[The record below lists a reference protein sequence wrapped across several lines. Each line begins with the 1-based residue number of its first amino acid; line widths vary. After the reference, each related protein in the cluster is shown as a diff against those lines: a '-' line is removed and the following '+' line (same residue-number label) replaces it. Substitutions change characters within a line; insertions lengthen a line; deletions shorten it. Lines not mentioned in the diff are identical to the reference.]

1 MYNPYQQNPYNPYL
15 GQTNPYPWPLQPSVA
30 PPPQY
35 QPIQNQKPQMPQTEL
50 SPQNRPVTLGGRI
63 INDPAEIMPSE
74 IPMDGTPTLF
84 LSQDYSKIYVKAW
97 SADGTIKTF
106 VYSPIEQS
114 NAESPKTGDTENS
127 MYAMFMDRF
136 DKLEQMI
143 NRNSQKSNKDRNND
157 KENQNG

>member
-1 MYNPYQQNPYNPYL
+1 MYNPYQQNPYNPYF
-15 GQTNPYPWPLQPSVA
+15 GQMNPYAQPMQPSVTA
-30 PPPQY
+30 PPQY
-35 QPIQNQKPQMPQTEL
+35 QPIQNQRSQMSQTEL
-50 SPQNRPVTLGGRI
+50 SPQSRPVTLGGRI

-84 LSQDYSKIYVKAW
+84 LSKDYSKIYVKTW

-114 NAESPKTGDTENS
+114 RVEEPKTDSTENN

-143 NRNSQKSNKDRNND
+143 NRNSQKPNRDRNND

>member
-1 MYNPYQQNPYNPYL
+1 MYNPYQQNPYNPYF
-15 GQTNPYPWPLQPSVA
+15 GQMNPYAQPMQPSVT

-35 QPIQNQKPQMPQTEL
+35 QPIQNQRPQMPQTEV
-50 SPQNRPVTLGGRI
+50 SPQSRPVTLGGRI

-114 NAESPKTGDTENS
+114 SAEGPKTGDTEND

-143 NRNSQKSNKDRNND
+143 NRNSQKPNKDRNND

>member
-1 MYNPYQQNPYNPYL
+1 MYNPYQQNPYNPYF
-15 GQTNPYPWPLQPSVA
+15 GQINPYTQPIQPSVT

-35 QPIQNQKPQMPQTEL
+35 QPIQNQRPQMPQTEL
-50 SPQNRPVTLGGRI
+50 SPQSRPVTLGGRI

-114 NAESPKTGDTENS
+114 SAESSKTGDTENN

-143 NRNSQKSNKDRNND
+143 NRNSQKPNKDRNNE

>member
-1 MYNPYQQNPYNPYL
+1 
-15 GQTNPYPWPLQPSVA
+15 
-30 PPPQY
+30 
-35 QPIQNQKPQMPQTEL
+35 MPQTEL

-97 SADGTIKTF
+97 GADGTIKTF

-114 NAESPKTGDTENS
+114 SAESPKTGDMENN

-143 NRNSQKSNKDRNND
+143 NRNSQKPNKDRNNE